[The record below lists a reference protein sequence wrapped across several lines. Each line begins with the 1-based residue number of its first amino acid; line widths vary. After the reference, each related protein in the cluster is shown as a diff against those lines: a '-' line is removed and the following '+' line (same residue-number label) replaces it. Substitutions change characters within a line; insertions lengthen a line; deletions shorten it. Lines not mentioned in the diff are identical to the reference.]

1 MRILFALVANVLLL
15 LVHPLRMLRR
25 AYAARR
31 GAFVEIVIDGP
42 VVEVPHRATFLNRR
56 GPTLALESVRDVI
69 STAGVDPRVQGFL
82 FRFKSF
88 QAATATATS
97 LRDVILAA
105 RATQKRVV
113 AYLPHGGG
121 TLATYVASAAERV
134 LVGPETHLE
143 LLGFAVEA
151 PYVKGALDLAG
162 IEPEVFAKGQYKTAG
177 EFLVANEMS
186 APQKEQVGALLD
198 VAYDVVTTGLSQ
210 GRQVP
215 VEQVRSWIDRG
226 AWSAANAIH
235 VRIVDAV
242 CYEDEL
248 ATALDGTRPN
258 GAPLVSAQRYL
269 RRRRPRFVRFFPPP
283 YIAVV
288 EVSGPIVS
296 GRPLS
301 LVPIAA
307 DDAITRTLRGV
318 AEDSRAK
325 GVVISISSRGGSA
338 LASDRILHAVRK
350 LGEKK
355 PIIAYLGDVAAS
367 GGYMIA
373 IGAPRIIAQEATIT
387 GSIGVIAARMVLG
400 PLLAKV
406 GIMVEVV
413 KRGERAD
420 SHSPIRHFTEPE
432 RADFQLQLDEIYRSF
447 LSVVALG
454 RKKSVE
460 EIEPLA
466 GGRVW
471 SGRHAL
477 AHGLVDRLGGFDV
490 ALGEMRSQLG
500 PRGQTLQPIVV
511 GSERMERPRIPIRLV
526 NTLARGL
533 GIEPLLDAAT
543 LALDERSGKAW
554 LWCHA
559 RMRDLGQN

>member
-1 MRILFALVANVLLL
+1 MRILFALVANLLLL

-56 GPTLALESVRDVI
+56 GPTLALEAVRDVI
-69 STAGVDPRVQGFL
+69 SIAGVDPRVQGFL

-88 QAATATATS
+88 HAATATATS
-97 LRDVILAA
+97 LRDVVLAA

-177 EFLVANEMS
+177 EFLVAGEMS

-226 AWSAANAIH
+226 AWSATNAIH

-248 ATALDGTRPN
+248 ATALDGTRPK
-258 GAPLVSAQRYL
+258 GAPIVSAKRYL
-269 RRRRPRFVRFFPPP
+269 RRRRPRFVRFFRPP

-307 DDAITRTLRGV
+307 DDAITRTLRAA
-318 AEDSRAK
+318 AEDPRAK
-325 GVVISISSRGGSA
+325 GVVLSISSRGGSA
-338 LASDRILHAVRK
+338 LASDRILHAVQK

-355 PIIAYLGDVAAS
+355 PVIAYLGDVAAS

-406 GIMVEVV
+406 GIVVEVV

-420 SHSPIRHFTEPE
+420 SMSPIRHFTDPE
-432 RADFQLQLDEIYRSF
+432 RADFQLHLDEIYRSF
-447 LSVVALG
+447 LNAVAVG
-454 RKKSVE
+454 RKRSVE

-490 ALGEMRSQLG
+490 ALAELRAQLG
-500 PRGQTLQPIVV
+500 QRGQMLQPVV
-511 GSERMERPRIPIRLV
+511 LGHEHMERPRIPIRLV
-526 NTLARGL
+526 NVLARGL

-543 LALDERSGKAW
+543 LALDERSGRAW